1 MSDDNKIYIKIPYCI
16 RLEAKE
22 AGAIYDLEQKSFY
35 INDRNNQE
43 FEKVFLK
50 IEYEQKEKAKQ
61 LGAQWCSYEKKWWTY
76 QFNRVLIGL

>member
-1 MSDDNKIYIKIPYCI
+1 MSDDKVYIKIPYI
-16 RLEAKE
+16 LRNEAKE

-35 INDRNNQE
+35 INDRNNNE

-76 QFNRVLIGL
+76 QFNRTLIGL